1 MRGTLICVVNKNITF
16 SLPVNLL
23 REAKVF
29 AAQHDTTMNAMVREL
44 LEEKLRSNKRAIAA
58 VDQMLA
64 IAAEAPLFSVDLQ
77 SFSRDELHER

>member
-1 MRGTLICVVNKNITF
+1 MVNKNITF
-16 SLPVNLL
+16 SLPVDLL

-44 LEEKLRSNKRAIAA
+44 LEEKLSSNRRAIAA
-58 VDQMLA
+58 VEQMLA

>member
-1 MRGTLICVVNKNITF
+1 MLHISVANKNITF
-16 SLPVNLL
+16 SLPVALL

-29 AAQHDTTMNAMVREL
+29 AAQHNTTMNAMVREL
-44 LEEKLRSNKRAIAA
+44 LEEKLRSNRRASAA
-58 VDQMLA
+58 VEQMLA

>member
-1 MRGTLICVVNKNITF
+1 MCGTLICVVNKNITF

-58 VDQMLA
+58 VEQMLA

>member
-1 MRGTLICVVNKNITF
+1 VANKNITF
-16 SLPVNLL
+16 SLPVALL

-29 AAQHDTTMNAMVREL
+29 AAQHNTTMNAMVREL
-44 LEEKLRSNKRAIAA
+44 LEEKLRSNRRASAA
-58 VDQMLA
+58 VEQMLA

>member
-1 MRGTLICVVNKNITF
+1 MINKNITF
-16 SLPVNLL
+16 SLPVDLL

-44 LEEKLRSNKRAIAA
+44 LEEKLRSNRRAIAA
-58 VDQMLA
+58 VEQMLA

-77 SFSRDELHER
+77 SYSRDELHER

>member
-1 MRGTLICVVNKNITF
+1 MVNKNITF
-16 SLPVNLL
+16 SLPVDLL

-44 LEEKLRSNKRAIAA
+44 LEEKLRSNRRAIAA
-58 VDQMLA
+58 VEQMLA

-77 SFSRDELHER
+77 SYSRDELHER